1 MKNATRTIA
10 SLICPPLVAAS
21 LLILPLHTARADEA
35 ASATGAT
42 GPAAPAPQEVTG
54 GGAGPRSE
62 TLQEVVVTAQ
72 RREEE
77 LSKVPISVTALTQ
90 SDLDQRG
97 IKDFLDVA
105 RFTPGV
111 SIDNS
116 ATNAISIRGISSSA
130 GAGTT
135 GIYIDD
141 TPIQMRSLGF
151 NPDDALPKTFDI
163 ERVEILRGPQG
174 TLFGAGAE
182 GGAVR
187 YILAQPSVSAAS
199 SYLRSEVSYTE
210 HGQGNYE
217 LGIAR
222 GQPIVDGTFGV
233 RASVWYRAD
242 GGWIDR
248 VDPTTRE
255 VVEKNI
261 NRSGTLL
268 ARLAAIWQPAASFS
282 LTPSILYQNLKKHD
296 DSTYWPAY
304 SDAGAGHF
312 NTATPELVPNYDE
325 YYLPALKM
333 QWDLG
338 KSSIIGDVSYFHRNQ
353 TTAYQGTV
361 YDLSYYQVTGL
372 TYGYTCVPTP
382 ASTTSC
388 PGSPMQPLIDGSG
401 MHIPPQF
408 GTSYATPNVMT
419 NSQRN
424 YTAELRWQSNDSSAK
439 LNWTTGVFWQLA
451 KEGSIEELKDP
462 QINTM
467 FNYLYG
473 TDAVSFFCP
482 PGTPYPGP
490 SGGVAC
496 PGPPD
501 FVNSSAS
508 PAYSCPTNVAYPAI
522 PACDIYYNNNTT
534 FDRQIAIYAELSYAF
549 TDWFRLTVGERVAHT
564 EFSLT
569 HYADGLENYGPY
581 PGQVRASEKSN
592 PSTPRVVAAFQV
604 DPKNLFYASYSKGFR
619 VGGGNAPLPPYCG
632 PGLINGAPSPL
643 DNAGY
648 PNGAPLTYRP
658 DTTQNYEIGSK
669 NTIGENLRIATSVY
683 YIKWDNIQQNIY
695 VAGNCA
701 LQFTDNL
708 GQAVAWGGD
717 LQAELALGQ
726 LRIDFATGYTSAR
739 FTKNSPADCA
749 PYLGPDTTPAGIPCK
764 VSNGNAISG
773 QAAIDYAPG
782 TNPPFTVALGA
793 EYSFRLAEHDAFARA
808 DWTYQSRNP
817 WLSYLQ
823 DPRNYAT
830 YNPFTYTLPSTSFT
844 TVRTGIY
851 VGEWQISLFVD
862 NLFGSARVTNY
873 ALGQPAGAPTVQEND
888 YTYRPRTFGIN
899 ANWHVGSGH

>member
-1 MKNATRTIA
+1 MKSSSHVIV
-10 SLICPPLVAAS
+10 SLIYAPLAAVS
-21 LLILPLHTARADEA
+21 LLILAPHTARADDA
-35 ASATGAT
+35 ASPTGAV
-42 GPAAPAPQEVTG
+42 GPAAPAAQEVTG
-54 GGAGPRSE
+54 GGAGLRTE
-62 TLQEVVVTAQ
+62 TLQEVVVTAT
-72 RREEE
+72 RREEQ

-90 SDLDQRG
+90 SDMDQKG
-97 IKDFLDVA
+97 IKDFLDIA
-105 RFTPGV
+105 RYTPGV

-135 GIYIDD
+135 GIYIDE
-141 TPIQMRSLGF
+141 TPIQMRSVGF
-151 NPDDALPKTFDI
+151 NPDDALPKTFDL

-187 YILAQPSVSAAS
+187 YILTQPSVSSAS

-210 HGQGNYE
+210 HGKPNYE
-217 LGIAR
+217 LGVAR
-222 GQPIVDGTFGV
+222 GQPIVDGVFGV
-233 RASVWYRAD
+233 RASVWYRWD

-248 VDPTTRE
+248 VDPTTRD
-255 VVEKNI
+255 VVEQNI

-268 ARLAAIWQPAASFS
+268 ARLAATWQPAASFS
-282 LTPSILYQNLKKHD
+282 VTPSILYQNLKKHD

-304 SDAGAGHF
+304 SNAGAGHF
-312 NTATPELVPNYDE
+312 NTATPELIPNYDE
-325 YYLPALKM
+325 YYLPALRM

-338 KSSIIGDVSYFHRNQ
+338 RSQIVGDASYFHRKQ

-361 YDLSYYQVTGL
+361 FDLSYYQVAGASL
-372 TYGYTCVPTP
+372 GYPCVATP
-382 ASTTSC
+382 AAVNTC
-388 PGSPMQPLIDGSG
+388 PGPVPLIDGNG

-419 NSQRN
+419 NSQEN
-424 YTAELRWQSNDSSAK
+424 YAAELRWQSSDASAK

-451 KEGSIEELKDP
+451 KQGSIEELKDP
-462 QINTM
+462 QINSM
-467 FNYLYG
+467 FTYLYG
-473 TDAVSFFCP
+473 SDAISIFCP
-482 PGTPYPGP
+482 PDPTY
-490 SGGVAC
+490 C

-501 FVNSSAS
+501 FVTSSAS
-508 PAYSCPTNVAYPAI
+508 PAYSCPTNVNYPAI

-534 FDRQIAIYAELSYAF
+534 YDRQIAVYGELSYAF
-549 TDWFRLTVGERVAHT
+549 TNWFRLTVGERFSHT

-581 PGQVRASEKSN
+581 TGIPAS
-592 PSTPRVVAAFQV
+592 PSVVHSSQKESPHTPKVVASFQV
-604 DPKNLFYASYSKGFR
+604 DPKNLFYASYAKGFR
-619 VGGGNAPLPPYCG
+619 VGGGNPPLPPYCDAD
-632 PGLINGAPSPL
+632 LAA
-643 DNAGY
+643 AGY
-648 PNGAPLTYRP
+648 PNGAPLTYKS
-658 DTTQNYEIGSK
+658 DSTQNYEIGSK
-669 NTIGENLRIATSVY
+669 NTIGEALRIATSVY
-683 YIKWDNIQQNIY
+683 YIKWNNIQQNLY

-708 GQAVAWGGD
+708 GEAVSWGGD

-726 LRIDFATGYTSAR
+726 VRIDFATGYTSAR
-739 FTKNSPADCA
+739 FTRNSPSNCV
-749 PYLGPDTTPAGIPCK
+749 PYAVLPAIPCK
-764 VSNGNAISG
+764 ASNGNAISG

-793 EYSFRLAEHDAFARA
+793 EYSFRLAQHDAFARA

-823 DPRNYAT
+823 DPRNAAT

-844 TVRTGIY
+844 TVRTGMY
-851 VGEWQISLFVD
+851 FGEWQISLFVD
-862 NLFGSARVTNY
+862 NLFGSATVTNY
-873 ALGQPAGAPTVQEND
+873 ALSQPAGAPTVQENA

-899 ANWHVGSGH
+899 ANWHVGAGH